1 MKELTYFRLSY
12 CPYCRRANG
21 YLEELKQENPEYCR
35 VPIRI
40 IDEAHERRIADSYD
54 YWYVPCF
61 FMGDVKLHEGA
72 ATKAD
77 IKEVL
82 DRALEQ

>member
-21 YLEELKQENPEYCR
+21 FLEELKQENPAYCAI
-35 VPIRI
+35 PIRI
-40 IDEAHERRIADSYD
+40 IDEAQEPRVADRYD

-61 FMGDVKLHEGA
+61 FMDGVKLHEGS

-77 IKEVL
+77 IKAVL
-82 DRALEQ
+82 DRAMNE